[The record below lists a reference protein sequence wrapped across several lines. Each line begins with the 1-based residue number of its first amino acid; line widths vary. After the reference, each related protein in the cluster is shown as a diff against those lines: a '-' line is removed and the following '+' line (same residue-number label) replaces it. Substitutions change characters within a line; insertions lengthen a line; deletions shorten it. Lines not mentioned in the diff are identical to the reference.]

1 MFTIS
6 FVNFLQV
13 GLLTLSIFGI
23 LVLASFRQYRQICLL
38 LALVSVASI
47 FNLLEELDITR
58 NLYLVTPI
66 FVIGFGPAIYLAI
79 KGILGDKLGWLQLWH
94 FLPMLAALP
103 FTRYPEAVI
112 AIGTL
117 WRIIYAALS
126 LRRLFKFQ
134 KEVMQQRSDAFELS
148 MNWLAWSLAIMT
160 FVSMLNLVRLNVQPL
175 ISYSHNLI
183 GQGIS
188 TGVSLLFFMLLIR
201 QLIYQKDAL
210 ASLFTTRSSEAKGES
225 FTGEKPAHG
234 LDTSSHDN
242 DHYGQ
247 IFGFLSKEIQANDWY
262 QIPRLT
268 LNQLSELS
276 GLQPREISR
285 AINVTAKQNFND
297 YINHLRLEDVIRQM
311 DNKPEQSF
319 LNLAMAAGFNSKS
332 SFNQVFKRHHGMTPM
347 EFRQSRQG

>member
-1 MFTIS
+1 M
-6 FVNFLQV
+6 
-13 GLLTLSIFGI
+13 
-23 LVLASFRQYRQICLL
+23 
-38 LALVSVASI
+38 
-47 FNLLEELDITR
+47 
-58 NLYLVTPI
+58 
-66 FVIGFGPAIYLAI
+66 
-79 KGILGDKLGWLQLWH
+79 
-94 FLPMLAALP
+94 
-103 FTRYPEAVI
+103 
-112 AIGTL
+112 
-117 WRIIYAALS
+117 
-126 LRRLFKFQ
+126 
-134 KEVMQQRSDAFELS
+134 
-148 MNWLAWSLAIMT
+148 
-160 FVSMLNLVRLNVQPL
+160 QPL

-201 QLIYQKDAL
+201 QLVHQKDAL
-210 ASLFTTRSSEAKGES
+210 LSLFTAQASEEK
-225 FTGEKPAHG
+225 TGCLTQEVPVNTV
-234 LDTSSHDN
+234 DTSPDDY